1 MRLWHLVF
9 GILVI
14 AIALSVARG
23 PADRVAPI
31 VFRTGTGE
39 VVVGTMV
46 VPALFQT
53 PAQST
58 GPRGCR
64 PTSGCRRRPRW
75 CWRWPRSSWPACCSS
90 AFG

>member
-14 AIALSVARG
+14 AIALSVARD

-39 VVVGTMV
+39 VVVGTTMV
-46 VPALFQT
+46 LALFQT
-53 PAQST
+53 AGAIGEAKGLPAHVGAPAT
-58 GPRGCR
+58 TTLVLG
-64 PTSGCRRRPRW
+64 
-75 CWRWPRSSWPACCSS
+75 WPRPS
-90 AFG
+90 